1 MDSAITSSSRVLI
14 PTTVVPT
21 PSSGGLEKGVEKGA
35 EATART
41 HSFVAVGFSANF
53 RMRSLASVLG
63 DQPKAGG
70 VVNVSLG
77 QGTAFVY
84 PFGVV
89 VFHDVEPSQRHAL
102 LDRIRKHVGE
112 LSHEDIEETFQ
123 VREENTS
130 RLALCDGRMV
140 LDRLTPARAG
150 VVALTL
156 AQSVAMDHFEE
167 AIERLSAET
176 DGLVQ
181 RLRLRG
187 SAPSR
192 PRRLHRFIGEAVSTR
207 NEILSVLHLLE
218 KPDATWD
225 DPAMDEIYDDLRG
238 EFELGDRFTALETR
252 LRSVQEA
259 LELILDV
266 VRDNR
271 LIWLEATIVL
281 LILVEVVMMLP
292 SVLP

>member
-14 PTTVVPT
+14 PTTVVSN
-21 PSSGGLEKGVEKGA
+21 PSSGGLEEGV